1 MTNTEK
7 PTTKQEQK
15 KQGTVEKPRKT
26 DQKPIAQKLEQKKDL
41 KSEKKITEKK
51 KKPEKPK
58 VKKTEAV
65 INSQNLHIST
75 KKSIALCKFIKHKS
89 IKDAIANLEQV
100 LQLKKAVPMK
110 GELPHQ
116 KGIMSGG
123 FPKKATEHFILLLK
137 NLLANAN
144 ANELENPVIVEAVA
158 NIGARPFGGFGRIR
172 RKRTHLKIKVKEKKS
187 KKK

>member
-15 KQGTVEKPRKT
+15 KQGMVEKPKKVQHAPVIKKQ
-26 DQKPIAQKLEQKKDL
+26 DQKKEEKN
-41 KSEKKITEKK
+41 EKKKPEE

-75 KKSIALCKFIKHKS
+75 KKSVALCKFIKNKR
-89 IKDAIANLEQV
+89 IKDAIKDLEQV
-100 LQLKKAVPMK
+100 LELKKPVPMK
-110 GELPHQ
+110 GEYPHQ

-123 FPKKATEHFILLLK
+123 FPKKASEHFIMLLK
-137 NLLANAN
+137 SLSSN
-144 ANELENPVIVEAVA
+144 ANENELEDPVIVEAIA

-172 RKRTHLKIKVKEKKS
+172 RKRTHIKIKVKEKKT